1 MRVLGLDYGDRTV
14 GVAISDP
21 DRKIAVPLETIKR
34 DDPAALKA
42 TIQRIRTLVTSQN
55 VDTIVLGLPLN
66 MNGTEGERAEKTRAF
81 QKRLLRDVYRVTVE
95 FFDERLSTLAA
106 ERPLKELGKDRFERK
121 EVVDSMAAA
130 LILQGYL
137 DSRQR
142 QEEIKMEQE
151 EYQIIL
157 YEPEEQLKSTMN
169 VFASLE
175 LKGAKY
181 FLAAVAYEE
190 DDEDEEEIEE
200 EDGVFIFRICDAEES
215 EFEVLKEDGITDYYV
230 TTELGDR
237 MEEVINAFQNMS
249 DDFDLIADEDE

>member
-21 DRKIAVPLETIKR
+21 DRKIAVPLETIRR
-34 DDPAALKA
+34 DDPTALKA
-42 TIQRIRTLVTSQN
+42 TIQRIRTLVTTQN

-95 FFDERLSTLAA
+95 FWDERLSTLAA

-121 EVVDSMAAA
+121 EIVDSMAAA

-137 DSRQR
+137 DSRQKI
-142 QEEIKMEQE
+142 EEIKMEQE

-175 LKGAKY
+175 MKGAKY
-181 FLAAVAYEE
+181 FLAAVAFEDEE
-190 DDEDEEEIEE
+190 DDEDEFEE
-200 EDGVFIFRICDAEES
+200 EDGVFIFRICGAEES
-215 EFEVLKEDGITDYYV
+215 EFEVLTEDGITDYYV

-237 MEEVINAFQNMS
+237 MDEVIQAFQNMS
-249 DDFDLIADEDE
+249 DDFDLVADDEE

>member
-1 MRVLGLDYGDRTV
+1 MIFFLLL
-14 GVAISDP
+14 A
-21 DRKIAVPLETIKR
+21 
-34 DDPAALKA
+34 
-42 TIQRIRTLVTSQN
+42 LVTLPVQGKVVRVACIGDSVTYGMTLEDRETESYPAQLQQM
-55 VDTIVLGLPLN
+55 LGAGYQVATFGR
-66 MNGTEGERAEKTRAF
+66 NGAT
-81 QKRLLRDVYRVTVE
+81 LLRQGH
-95 FFDERLSTLAA
+95 
-106 ERPLKELGKDRFERK
+106 RP
-121 EVVDSMAAA
+121 
-130 LILQGYL
+130 Y
-137 DSRQR
+137 
-142 QEEIKMEQE
+142 MEQE